1 MEKLGITTIS
11 QGAILNPHISFMS
24 QSSLTTDKIQ
34 LSVIVLF
41 YYGEQWIDACLD
53 SLENQSLCRTCY
65 EIILVDNGGSTPSVE
80 KYAGKPNTKVLRFEQ
95 NFGFAG
101 GNNKALAHAEGELV
115 LLMNQDVVV
124 HFRCLQELLTAF
136 QRQARAGVISAN
148 MLMASKKDR
157 IDPHG
162 ELSGTVGQYKL
173 SRLGYAVYGTR
184 KTKEELVPVEFV
196 SGNALCFRKRILSE
210 VENYLFDDR
219 LGSYAE
225 DLDLSI
231 RLKKT
236 GWQMFVRPQALV
248 YHYRDEAFAGS
259 PFHMLRKL
267 FHVSSNRL
275 MVYYKNLPLKA
286 FLLKLPALALGI
298 PFKVSRMDG
307 DPGFKLLNFLVAL
320 GFLPLIVAYFVVR
333 LFQVAKINISKYN
346 PV

>member
-1 MEKLGITTIS
+1 
-11 QGAILNPHISFMS
+11 MS
-24 QSSLTTDKIQ
+24 QSSRTTDKIQ

-41 YYGEQWIDACLD
+41 YNGERWIDACLA
-53 SLENQSLCRTCY
+53 SLENQTLCRASY
-65 EIILVDNGGSTPSVE
+65 ELILVDNGGSTPSVVRH
-80 KYAGKPNTKVLRFEQ
+80 AAKPNTRILRFEK

-101 GNNKALAHAEGELV
+101 GNNRALAHTAAELV

-124 HFRCLQELLTAF
+124 HTRCLEELLMAF
-136 QRQARAGVISAN
+136 QRNPQAGLISAN
-148 MLMASKKDR
+148 MLMVSQTDE
-157 IDPHG
+157 IDPLG
-162 ELSGTVGQYKL
+162 ALPETVGFYKL

-184 KTKEELVPVEFV
+184 QTIEELISVEFA
-196 SGNALCFRKRILSE
+196 SGNALGFRKSILSE

-236 GWQMFVRPQALV
+236 KGKMFVNSRAVV
-248 YHYRDEAFAGS
+248 YHYRDKAFTGS
-259 PFHMLRKL
+259 PLHRLRKL

-275 MVYYKNLPLKA
+275 LVYSKNLSLKM

-298 PFKVSRMDG
+298 PFKVGRTDG
-307 DPGFKLLNFLVAL
+307 DPGFDLVNFLVAL
-320 GFLPLIVAYFVVR
+320 GLLPLIIGYFVAR
-333 LFQVAKINISKYN
+333 LFKVSKINMDKYS